1 MLQELASFLKCD
13 YTVYMPKV
21 KEVLYDWTE
30 IIGHILLKILHTHIR
45 THTHRLPDILIKAF
59 MV

>member
-45 THTHRLPDILIKAF
+45 THTQAS
-59 MV
+59 